1 MFVKPRKR
9 YLSVITALTILLFI
23 YTMSVGHDSDP
34 KKKLNQ
40 NLPDTEQVRTITRVK
55 KRLRDNYQEENI
67 KLEKESLVVND
78 QGQPVTDLTKVV
90 VTEKKYLPGTDRSK
104 IIRTKNLTYLDNN
117 KHYTSLQSSFNCSK
131 NLITLLVLIKSQAK
145 SIARRKLVRATW
157 GRYGDIKT
165 TNHFRRFFIIGSVI
179 NKELQ
184 AFVSKE
190 EEVYGDIIRG
200 DFADTFY
207 NLSEKAEVGFE
218 WSYKHCSFKY
228 LLEADDD
235 VFINIPLILQKISYQ
250 VFPKINVYLGNV
262 KLNDTVVRDGTGI
275 YAKYSVGFEEY
286 AGSTYQPYCSGGAYI
301 LSSDVVGK
309 LLPYIKQHPF
319 SIDDVYVGMLIY
331 NAGVKPTRYEGF
343 NLQDDD
349 GKAECK
355 YQSNL
360 IALHPAKKHSCMMK
374 LFCGML
380 DDMSSSLLIQR
391 NYFSD
396 FSFSK
401 CTN

>member
-1 MFVKPRKR
+1 MFANPRKKC
-9 YLSVITALTILLFI
+9 LSVIATLTILLLI
-23 YTMSVGHDSDP
+23 YTMTVVHDPDRQ
-34 KKKLNQ
+34 KKLN
-40 NLPDTEQVRTITRVK
+40 
-55 KRLRDNYQEENI
+55 
-67 KLEKESLVVND
+67 
-78 QGQPVTDLTKVV
+78 DLAKFV
-90 VTEKKYLPGTDRSK
+90 VTEEKYLPGIDQSK
-104 IIRTKNLTYLDNN
+104 IIRTKNLTYLENN

-131 NLITLLVLIKSQAK
+131 NRITLLVLIKTQAK

-157 GRYGDIKT
+157 GRYGDIRK
-165 TNHFRRFFIIGSVI
+165 TNHFRRFFLIGSVI
-179 NKELQ
+179 NEELQ

-190 EEVYGDIIRG
+190 EEVFGDIIKG

-228 LLEADDD
+228 LLETDDD
-235 VFINIPLILQKISYQ
+235 VFINIPLILQKINDQ
-250 VFPKINVYLGNV
+250 VFPRTNAYLGNV
-262 KLNDTVVRDGTGI
+262 KPNDPVVRDKAGI
-275 YAKYSVGFEEY
+275 YAKYSVSFEEY

-319 SIDDVYVGMLIY
+319 SLDDVYVGMLVY
-331 NAGVKPTRYEGF
+331 NTGVNPARYEGF

-349 GKAECK
+349 RKAECK
-355 YQSNL
+355 YKSNL
-360 IALHPAKKHSCMMK
+360 IALHPAGNHGCMMK
-374 LFCGML
+374 LFCSMV
-380 DDMSSSLLIQR
+380 DEMSSSLFIQV